1 MRKTLSTLLV
11 LFLTALAALAA
22 DVSGNWKATITGMD
36 GNPMEVKMAL
46 QAAGSVLTG
55 TVSVMGMDMKVENG
69 KLDGDKVTFQVKPQ
83 MPGGGGEG
91 PGAGAPPMVVS
102 YEGTV
107 SGDDLKLRVKMGENT
122 QPLNLKR
129 VK

>member
-1 MRKTLSTLLV
+1 MRKTLPILLV
-11 LFLTALAALAA
+11 LFLTAVAALAA
-22 DVSGNWKATITGMD
+22 DVSGNWKATVPGMD
-36 GNPMEVKMAL
+36 GNPMEVKLAL
-46 QAAGSVLTG
+46 QAAGSALTG
-55 TVSVMGMDMKVENG
+55 TMSVMGMDMKVENG

-83 MPGGGGEG
+83 MPGGGEG
-91 PGAGAPPMVVS
+91 PGAGAPPMVLS

-107 SGDDLKLRVKMGENT
+107 SGDDLKLVMKMGDNT